1 MGNAPLWGLI
11 VGTVLPP
18 VIAILQRSA
27 SPPVRVAVMLLSSL
41 VAGIVTVDLADNQH
55 LDLSMDFDDANLW
68 ATVAAVGTAAATFYR
83 NVWRPSGIAGSVE
96 RATGT
101 NNDVYI
107 PRH

>member
-1 MGNAPLWGLI
+1 MSNAPLWGLM

-18 VIAILQRSA
+18 LVAILQRSA
-27 SPPVRVAVMLLSSL
+27 SPPVRVMVMLLSSL
-41 VAGIVTVDLADNQH
+41 IAGIVTVDLADNRH

-68 ATVAAVGTAAATFYR
+68 ATIAAVATAASAFYR
-83 NVWRPSGIAGSVE
+83 NVWRPTGIAGTVE
-96 RATGT
+96 AKTGT

>member
-18 VIAILQRSA
+18 LVAVFQRSA

-41 VAGIVTVDLADNQH
+41 VAGIVTVDLADNQR
-55 LDLSMDFDDANLW
+55 LDISMDFDDANLW
-68 ATVAAVGTAAATFYR
+68 ATVAAVATAASTFYR
-83 NVWRPSGIAGSVE
+83 NVWRPTGIAGKVE
-96 RATGT
+96 AKTGT